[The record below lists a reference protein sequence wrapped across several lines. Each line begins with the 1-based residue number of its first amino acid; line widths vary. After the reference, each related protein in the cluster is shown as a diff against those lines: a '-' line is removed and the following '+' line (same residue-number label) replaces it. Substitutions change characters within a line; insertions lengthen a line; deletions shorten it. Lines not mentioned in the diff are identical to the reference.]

1 MWPLSASR
9 KTLTFDNLTLKYL
22 DVAVLCF
29 GLCTQLC
36 TVTGLILRSKLHYFA
51 QSVTVQICT
60 SPLETTWLSSLYLT
74 SWTYI
79 FESYSLEILL
89 DFGKRDFFSPHHSH
103 AFDPEIKA
111 SQLCAEKARVPE
123 SVQRPIFII
132 LVFSF

>member
-1 MWPLSASR
+1 MVVWVWDFT
-9 KTLTFDNLTLKYL
+9 K
-22 DVAVLCF
+22 V

-79 FESYSLEILL
+79 FDSYSLEILL
-89 DFGKRDFFSPHHSH
+89 DFGKRVFFRK
-103 AFDPEIKA
+103 AKALEEISRQGPPNRRHLDWGGA
-111 SQLCAEKARVPE
+111 PPILPADRGNRTGSQSTTGKKNRGP
-123 SVQRPIFII
+123 VQKNIF
-132 LVFSF
+132 